1 MDLFMRMLAAI
12 FTRSG
17 PSDWVIQRITSV
29 VITAYLVFIVGYL
42 TSQSNLSYEQ
52 WSALNQLTSVRLFTL
67 ITMLSIALHAWI
79 GIWCVLTDY
88 VTVRL
93 IGLKADIIRTT
104 LQYALGGVTA
114 AYFLWTVKILW
125 GI

>member
-1 MDLFMRMLAAI
+1 MKALTAI

-17 PSDWVIQRITSV
+17 PSDWIIQRVTSV
-29 VITAYLVFIVGYL
+29 VITAYLVFVVVYL
-42 TSQSNLSYEQ
+42 TSQSDLTYQQ

-79 GIWCVLTDY
+79 GMWCVLTDY
-88 VTVRL
+88 ITERL
-93 IGLKADIIRTT
+93 IGLKAGIIRTV
-104 LQYALGGVTA
+104 LQTGLGGVTLI
-114 AYFLWTVKILW
+114 YIVWTVKILW

>member
-1 MDLFMRMLAAI
+1 MLC
-12 FTRSG
+12 
-17 PSDWVIQRITSV
+17 
-29 VITAYLVFIVGYL
+29 
-42 TSQSNLSYEQ
+42 
-52 WSALNQLTSVRLFTL
+52 
-67 ITMLSIALHAWI
+67 IALHAWI

-114 AYFLWTVKILW
+114 AYLLWTVKILW